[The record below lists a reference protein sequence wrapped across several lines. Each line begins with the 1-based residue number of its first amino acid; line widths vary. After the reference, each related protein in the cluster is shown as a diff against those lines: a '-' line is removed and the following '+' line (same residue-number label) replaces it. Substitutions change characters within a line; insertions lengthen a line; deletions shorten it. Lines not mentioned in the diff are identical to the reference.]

1 MRTAN
6 SFAGERASEIARSRR
21 QRIHTSSRHCAL
33 CVCVCVWSSISDL
46 LGCPRR
52 YLVCLSGDD
61 SHDLWPPCSGQLFI
75 FCLSIAPSGPEG
87 TLPLTVTVL
96 LIVAMVN
103 WRTSYILWLQL
114 YLSKVCVIS
123 KPSSILTN
131 FKFIFGIWFQLKWPA
146 AALPI
151 VSYLVT
157 DIFPLHPTGCS
168 SLFGNVVFY
177 LWFCHHLPAVCV
189 LGQQLPQKKKRHQ
202 QFAISFAV
210 IYLYWQRGPE
220 RMPPYR
226 LAISSK
232 LPYIN
237 SYLKV
242 CLTIAHFQY
251 SRMHSISSWSVCSC
265 EFSLK
270 FFSSVCSEITEVVLC
285 TENQTGMQLNN

>member
-21 QRIHTSSRHCAL
+21 QRIQTSGRHCAL
-33 CVCVCVWSSISDL
+33 CVCVCVCVWNSISDL

-75 FCLSIAPSGPEG
+75 FCLSIAPSRPEG

-96 LIVAMVN
+96 LMEATVN

-146 AALPI
+146 AAIAI

-177 LWFCHHLPAVCV
+177 LWFRHHLPAVCV
-189 LGQQLPQKKKRHQ
+189 LGQQLPQKKN
-202 QFAISFAV
+202 AISNSPFPLPWF
-210 IYLYWQRGPE
+210 IY
-220 RMPPYR
+220 
-226 LAISSK
+226 ID
-232 LPYIN
+232 N
-237 SYLKV
+237 
-242 CLTIAHFQY
+242 
-251 SRMHSISSWSVCSC
+251 
-265 EFSLK
+265 
-270 FFSSVCSEITEVVLC
+270 EVRK
-285 TENQTGMQLNN
+285 